1 MGCPDGVPRRDGP
14 EDVHPGTEPGEACW
28 LKEQAMATMARGAV
42 LRSFNQPLTIEE
54 APVLEPGPGAV
65 VARVELGGICGTD
78 VHLQHGNLPIPTPV
92 ILGHEAVGRVEK
104 LGEGVATDFNGEP
117 LQVGDAIAWA
127 SSIPC
132 GQCYWCVVEQERT
145 LCE

>member
-1 MGCPDGVPRRDGP
+1 MVTLSGLADWPPRSSATPRSPGVRLAGDRSWM
-14 EDVHPGTEPGEACW
+14 ACRS
-28 LKEQAMATMARGAV
+28 KEHTMVTMARGAV
-42 LRSFNQPLTIEE
+42 LRAFNEPLTIEE

-65 VARVELGGICGTD
+65 LARVELGGICGTD

-104 LGEGVATDFNGEP
+104 HGEGVTTDFNGEP
-117 LQVGDAIAWA
+117 LRVGDAIAWA

-132 GQCYWCVVEQERT
+132 GQ
-145 LCE
+145 